1 VFGSVRWQADAERLQ
16 AEFGAN
22 FIPLLFD
29 VSDEAA
35 VLAAAAQVRA
45 ALNGETLAGLVNNA
59 GVAVPGALLDLSVD
73 EFRQQIEINV
83 MGPVIVTKAFAP
95 LLGADPAMTGAP
107 GRIVMMSSV
116 SGQFGNPLLSP
127 YSASKFALEGLAES
141 LRREFMLFGIDVLVI
156 APGAVR
162 TPIWDKAEAIDM
174 ARFDASPFLPALT
187 KLREMLMKLAKN
199 GLPPE
204 RIGEL
209 VYRALTASRP
219 KLRVVA
225 SPQPVQ
231 TWIAGW
237 LPRRWLDV
245 IMAKQL
251 GLRPK

>member
-1 VFGSVRWQADAERLQ
+1 
-16 AEFGAN
+16 
-22 FIPLLFD
+22 
-29 VSDEAA
+29 
-35 VLAAAAQVRA
+35 
-45 ALNGETLAGLVNNA
+45 
-59 GVAVPGALLDLSVD
+59 
-73 EFRQQIEINV
+73 
-83 MGPVIVTKAFAP
+83 
-95 LLGADPAMTGAP
+95 
-107 GRIVMMSSV
+107 
-116 SGQFGNPLLSP
+116 
-127 YSASKFALEGLAES
+127 
-141 LRREFMLFGIDVLVI
+141 MLFGIDVLVI